1 MAWYEEAVFYHI
13 YPLGLLGAPELND
26 HSQPMH
32 RLPELKE
39 WVDHMK
45 ACGFT
50 ALYLGPCFSSGSHGY
65 DTEDYRRLDER
76 LGDNEDL
83 KDLVRYCHEQGM
95 HVILDGVFNHTG
107 RGFFAFRDLKE
118 YREGSRFRNWYCN
131 VNFWGNNEY
140 NDGFSYENWGGHNML
155 PKLNLYE
162 PEVRQYL
169 FDTVRFWVSEFD
181 IDGLRLDAADVL

>member
-26 HSQPMH
+26 HSQPVH

-50 ALYLGPCFSSGSHGY
+50 ALYLGPCFCSGSHGY

-83 KDLVRYCHEQGM
+83 KDV
-95 HVILDGVFNHTG
+95 
-107 RGFFAFRDLKE
+107 
-118 YREGSRFRNWYCN
+118 SRIY
-131 VNFWGNNEY
+131 VTAGA
-140 NDGFSYENWGGHNML
+140 STP
-155 PKLNLYE
+155 PKLID
-162 PEVRQYL
+162 EVISYL
-169 FDTVRFWVSEFD
+169 SSQS
-181 IDGLRLDAADVL
+181 ADQFAD